1 MKKIK
6 DLCIQKEDAEK
17 TLLKKRA
24 NKNFNNYLKA
34 IDNELYSHL

>member
-6 DLCIQKEDAEK
+6 DLYVQKEDGEK
-17 TLLKKRA
+17 TVLKKRA

-34 IDNELYSHL
+34 IDKELY